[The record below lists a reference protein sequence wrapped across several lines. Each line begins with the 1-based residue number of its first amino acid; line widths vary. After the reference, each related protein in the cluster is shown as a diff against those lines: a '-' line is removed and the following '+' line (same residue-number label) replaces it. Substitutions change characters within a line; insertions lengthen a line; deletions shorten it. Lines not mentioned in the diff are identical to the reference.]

1 MSEEQAQNLL
11 YQMQMLENYYN
22 DIAQRESHL
31 LQVLRETTSAIES
44 LKSIKEK
51 PESETLVPLGMGT
64 YAKSKILSAD
74 KIVLNLGADVSM
86 EKNNDDAINF
96 LESRVK
102 EIEVALNDATSKKQD
117 VASRLEQGKQ
127 ELNKMMQS
135 SQSKK

>member
-1 MSEEQAQNLL
+1 MSEEQSQNLL

-22 DIAQRESHL
+22 DINQREASLVH
-31 LQVLRETTSAIES
+31 VLNETTSAIES
-44 LKSIKEK
+44 LKSLKEK
-51 PESETLVPLGMGT
+51 PESETLVPLGMG
-64 YAKSKILSAD
+64 AFVKSKILSSD
-74 KIVLNLGADVSM
+74 KVVLNLGAGVSM
-86 EKNNDDAINF
+86 EKNNDDAVNF

-102 EIEVALNDATSKKQD
+102 EIEVALNDTRSKKQD